1 MTLFPDEVD
10 AFLQTSIIGRARKN
24 GYIQIFCHN
33 IRAYTT
39 DKHNRVDAYPYG
51 GGKGM
56 LMQPQPVFDC
66 FKSIKEQVPDTYLV
80 YLSPK
85 GRRFTQT
92 RAKKLLK
99 KENVTL
105 LCGHYEGIDQ
115 RIIDALVD
123 EEISVGDYVL
133 TGGELPA
140 MIVVDAVSRMV
151 DGVLADASCF
161 EDESFFNG
169 LLEYPQYTRPPVY
182 EGMEV
187 PQVLQNGD
195 HAKIAKWRLEKSLEI
210 TSQRRRDLYRKY
222 IDKEAKRKTMKK
234 TEGGK

>member
-1 MTLFPDEVD
+1 MTLFPGEVD
-10 AFLQTSIIGRARKN
+10 AFLSASIIGRARKN
-24 GYIQIFCHN
+24 GYIQVHCHD
-33 IRAYTT
+33 IRAYTK
-39 DKHNRVDAYPYG
+39 DKHNRVDDYPYG

-66 FKSIKEQVPDTYLV
+66 FADIKQQVPDTYLV

-85 GRRFTQT
+85 GKRFTQT
-92 RAKKLLK
+92 CAKRLLK
-99 KENVTL
+99 KENITL

-115 RIIDALVD
+115 RIIDTIVD

-140 MIVVDAVSRMV
+140 MIVVDCVARMV
-151 DGVLADASCF
+151 DGVLADPSCF

-182 EGMEV
+182 EGMAV
-187 PQVLQNGD
+187 PEVLQNGD

-210 TSQRRRDLYRKY
+210 TALRRRDLYTRYMRKMQKKNQ
-222 IDKEAKRKTMKK
+222 DKKNRK
-234 TEGGK
+234 